1 MSGVAGRPRG
11 RPCGGHKAALLVVL
25 QGAAESGLPCPG
37 NRQLMDAL
45 GLAHAA
51 RVSEL
56 LAALKGQGVIRVFR
70 QRGGGRVVEIVAS
83 GAATAAGTRQ
93 GGRADDAPPARAN
106 GCGERGAGAVS
117 PGPGQHGPGARFTR
131 CQWIDGA
138 PTADD
143 GCKCGAPVRPGS
155 SWCETHHAR
164 VWLPLPPDWNPF
176 ADERDLDGFEDDE
189 IAVADR
195 DA

>member
-1 MSGVAGRPRG
+1 
-11 RPCGGHKAALLVVL
+11 
-25 QGAAESGLPCPG
+25 
-37 NRQLMDAL
+37 MDTL
-45 GLAHAA
+45 GLGHAA

-56 LAALKGQGVIRVFR
+56 LAALKRQGVIRVFR
-70 QRGGGRVVEIVAS
+70 KRGGGRVVEIVAS

-93 GGRADDAPPARAN
+93 GGRADAPPAHAARRRDR
-106 GCGERGAGAVS
+106 EDGAVRPNS
-117 PGPGQHGPGARFTR
+117 GHSARVTR

-138 PTADD
+138 PTDDD

-176 ADERDLDGFEDDE
+176 ADDC
-189 IAVADR
+189 DR
-195 DA
+195 DGIGEDAFAVLDMDT